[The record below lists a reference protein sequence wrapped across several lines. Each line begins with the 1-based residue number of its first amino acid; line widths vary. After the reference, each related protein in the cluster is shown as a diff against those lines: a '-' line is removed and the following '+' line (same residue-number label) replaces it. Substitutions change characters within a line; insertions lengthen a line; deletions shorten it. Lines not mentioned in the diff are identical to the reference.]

1 MPVRT
6 PPGEGMKQLC
16 VNSVGDTSGG
26 LDRLRTAPPAGVI
39 ARMLVCAHAFAVDRG
54 TVAHVE
60 VEVDLRAGLP
70 ALSLVGMPAGSARGV
85 RERVQ
90 AAILNSGFGFPRR
103 RVTVNVA
110 PATRSAG
117 SELDLAVACC
127 VLGATGEFDPSR
139 LERLG
144 FCAELSLGG
153 ELRGCSG
160 TPGAAQS
167 ATQAALGG
175 LIVAR
180 SDLEAARLAGGAP
193 VVGRRTLREVIL
205 LLADS
210 PRAVERA
217 FASARLNGR
226 TGAARTP
233 RA

>member
-1 MPVRT
+1 
-6 PPGEGMKQLC
+6 
-16 VNSVGDTSGG
+16 
-26 LDRLRTAPPAGVI
+26 
-39 ARMLVCAHAFAVDRG
+39 MLVCAHAFAVDRG
-54 TVAHVE
+54 TVGHVE

-70 ALSLVGMPAGSARGV
+70 ALSLIGMPVGSARGV

-110 PATRSAG
+110 PATRSTG
-117 SELDLAVACC
+117 CELDLAVACC
-127 VLGATGEFDPSR
+127 VLAATGEFDPSL
-139 LERLG
+139 LERVG

-153 ELRGCSG
+153 ELRSSSG
-160 TPGAAQS
+160 APGAAQS
-167 ATQAALGG
+167 AAQAALGG

-180 SDLEAARLAGGAP
+180 SDLEAARLADGAL

-217 FASARLNGR
+217 FASARLNAR
-226 TGAARTP
+226 AATAQRP
-233 RA
+233 PA